1 MSFINTHHRG
11 LAYGDGHLQGD
22 GKLGRF
28 VKLVGDDLFA
38 VNTEPGDRSFGVLV
52 TDYKD
57 GEMPGIYCMGGVYET
72 DVFEGTI
79 NAGDELEIDTSGVL
93 IVAGTQQGA
102 HVVGQAISV
111 SGGILKFRL
120 LI

>member
-1 MSFINTHHRG
+1 MFINGNHRG
-11 LAYGDGHLQGD
+11 LAYGDGHIQGD

-28 VKLVGDDLFA
+28 VKVVGDDLFA
-38 VNTEPGDRSFGVLV
+38 VNTDPTSASFGVLIK
-52 TDYKD
+52 DYKD
-57 GEMPGIYCMGGVYET
+57 GEMPGIYCQGGVYET

-79 NAGDELEIDTSGVL
+79 GAGDELEIDTSGVL

-102 HVVGQAISV
+102 KVVAQAISV

>member
-1 MSFINTHHRG
+1 MERCPAST
-11 LAYGDGHLQGD
+11 A
-22 GKLGRF
+22 
-28 VKLVGDDLFA
+28 
-38 VNTEPGDRSFGVLV
+38 S
-52 TDYKD
+52 
-57 GEMPGIYCMGGVYET
+57 GGVYET

-102 HVVGQAISV
+102 HVVAQAISV